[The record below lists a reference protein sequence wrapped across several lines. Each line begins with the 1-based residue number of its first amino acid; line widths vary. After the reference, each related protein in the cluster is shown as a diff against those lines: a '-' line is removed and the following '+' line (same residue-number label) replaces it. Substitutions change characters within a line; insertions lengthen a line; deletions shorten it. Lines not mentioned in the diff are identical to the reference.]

1 MRVLRGRAADPE
13 GDRATTRRL
22 AGWVGETGQ
31 PAVRVWR
38 PHPTVAFGRRDTT
51 RDGYE
56 RALQAAAE
64 SGYAVL
70 ERSVG
75 GHAVAFTGT
84 TIAVL
89 RAEPVDE
96 ARTGIQKR
104 YDRVTGAV
112 ARALAGVGATVEQGE
127 PDGAFCPGTH
137 SLSADGKIAGLAQRV
152 RREVALTSGVV
163 VVRDHDRIAEVLDPV
178 YDALDI
184 PFDRD
189 AVGSVARAG
198 GTGDPEQVTAALQS
212 SLATD
217 PAVEWVREG

>member
-13 GDRATTRRL
+13 RDRATTRRL
-22 AGWVGETGQ
+22 AAWAGENRQ

-51 RDGYE
+51 SDGYE

-64 SGYAVL
+64 SGYAVV

-84 TIAVL
+84 TVAFL
-89 RAEPVDE
+89 RAEPVDD
-96 ARTGIQKR
+96 ARTGIGER

-127 PDGAFCPGTH
+127 PDRAFCPGTH
-137 SLSADGKIAGLAQRV
+137 SLSAHGKIAGLAQRV

-163 VVRDHDRIAEVLDPV
+163 VVRDHDRVAEVLGPV
-178 YDALDI
+178 YEALDI
-184 PFDRD
+184 PLDRD

-217 PAVEWVREG
+217 PAVEWVREA